1 MTLLIFALVVILLM
15 AFGFPIFMALFCG
28 SLSYMVLNGIN
39 MVIAVKQM
47 ISGVNSFILLAV
59 PLFILAA
66 QVMNGT
72 NITKRLFDFSD
83 KLVGHIPGGL
93 SHVNILSSVIFSG
106 MSGSAIADTAGIGH
120 MAAESM
126 IKKGFGK
133 PYSAALTIAS
143 ATIGPIIPPSI
154 PMVIYAALSGASLGR
169 LFLGGIIPGLLM
181 AALLMTYCFGVAIK
195 RKHPRSVRPSFR
207 ELFLALRGAFLP
219 LMTPVILLTGI
230 YTGIFTPTEAA
241 AVATLYALII
251 ALLTERDI
259 KLKDLIGIGHKVVV
273 STGTIMI
280 IIAAAQLFS
289 WIIAREQIP
298 KILTE
303 WVIGAN
309 LSRGQVLIVLNIIL
323 LVFGCLFDTNTIL
336 LVFVPMMVPMLG
348 PLGIDLV
355 HFGVILCVNLMIG
368 LCTPPFGMALFL
380 ISGLVKVG
388 IMDILKDLWPM
399 LIALLAALV
408 LITWLPGLVLWLP
421 GYY

>member
-28 SLSYMVLNGIN
+28 SLSYMLLNGIN

-154 PMVIYAALSGASLGR
+154 PMVIYAALSGASLGK

-181 AALLMTYCFGVAIK
+181 AALLMLYCFGVAVK
-195 RKHPRSVRPSFR
+195 RKHPRSVKPSFR

-309 LSRGQVLIVLNIIL
+309 LSRGQVLLVLNIIL
-323 LVFGCLFDTNTIL
+323 LIFGCLFDTNTIL
-336 LVFVPMMVPMLG
+336 LVFVPLMIPLLG

-388 IMDILKDLWPM
+388 IMDILKELWPM
-399 LIALLAALV
+399 LIALLAV
-408 LITWLPGLVLWLP
+408 LMMITWLPGLVLWLP